1 MAGEIKMAGSFE
13 DKSKPCILMTGGTG
27 GIGFHLEN
35 SLRKKYNI
43 LRVSRK
49 DQDELPDG
57 VAHIK
62 VDLTD
67 EKGLAES
74 IPDQK
79 IEWIL
84 HLATTYNVRKD
95 LAMVSNLLKLAEVR
109 GIPNF
114 CFFSSWVVSFPSRL
128 VREPYLRMK
137 GQCEQIIKDFCTE
150 KGKHFLIVRPSV
162 VIGENLSWT
171 RTLNRLWYIRHLIP
185 RNMFRCWISIDQV
198 TNAVETHFKA
208 VDDGRAESKI
218 MQLLGERET
227 LYQATYTRTLTSD
240 HYKPLPDTVSMILL
254 WLLAPLTFA
263 FRMLAYVILFIVS
276 LFSTYLNSFYIK
288 HFKPTS
294 LDEFLSFFNSYN
306 NCIVSG
312 SENMLLWHYTPPWI
326 IEQKKILVTTRG
338 MNKIRKLTRETVVC
352 DAGVTIAELLK
363 ALQKENLTIST
374 YPNYHDITLGA
385 CVAGPVHGHSHQY
398 ATVAA
403 LITSIK
409 LFDIGQQ
416 RIKTIQKGTK
426 EFRDLVFNTS
436 NSVLV
441 LEVSLQPCPLEEFVK
456 NRKSLDFLTTSP
468 ETLIKHAK
476 YGDSCEIRMY
486 VPMLDACLGQYR
498 GYLRCLPMV
507 QGLMLTATTWIKK
520 NDKRSNGSLED
531 EKGAA
536 IAPRQRGNVEKIK
549 GDINWKRYVERST
562 KFLWSLGSK
571 AIMNTEWFFTEEE
584 MITFWKYYQKNWMNL
599 GFYKILIR
607 HCKADDF
614 PHSPCY
620 QRNVYAIDIIALR
633 YQRKYLA
640 DLMPSFSKTMHA
652 GKFLCTDPDAVDKQD
667 V

>member
-1 MAGEIKMAGSFE
+1 
-13 DKSKPCILMTGGTG
+13 
-27 GIGFHLEN
+27 
-35 SLRKKYNI
+35 
-43 LRVSRK
+43 
-49 DQDELPDG
+49 
-57 VAHIK
+57 
-62 VDLTD
+62 
-67 EKGLAES
+67 
-74 IPDQK
+74 
-79 IEWIL
+79 
-84 HLATTYNVRKD
+84 
-95 LAMVSNLLKLAEVR
+95 
-109 GIPNF
+109 
-114 CFFSSWVVSFPSRL
+114 
-128 VREPYLRMK
+128 
-137 GQCEQIIKDFCTE
+137 
-150 KGKHFLIVRPSV
+150 
-162 VIGENLSWT
+162 
-171 RTLNRLWYIRHLIP
+171 
-185 RNMFRCWISIDQV
+185 
-198 TNAVETHFKA
+198 
-208 VDDGRAESKI
+208 
-218 MQLLGERET
+218 
-227 LYQATYTRTLTSD
+227 
-240 HYKPLPDTVSMILL
+240 
-254 WLLAPLTFA
+254 
-263 FRMLAYVILFIVS
+263 
-276 LFSTYLNSFYIK
+276 
-288 HFKPTS
+288 
-294 LDEFLSFFNSYN
+294 
-306 NCIVSG
+306 
-312 SENMLLWHYTPPWI
+312 
-326 IEQKKILVTTRG
+326 
-338 MNKIRKLTRETVVC
+338 
-352 DAGVTIAELLK
+352 
-363 ALQKENLTIST
+363 
-374 YPNYHDITLGA
+374 
-385 CVAGPVHGHSHQY
+385 
-398 ATVAA
+398 
-403 LITSIK
+403 
-409 LFDIGQQ
+409 
-416 RIKTIQKGTK
+416 
-426 EFRDLVFNTS
+426 
-436 NSVLV
+436 
-441 LEVSLQPCPLEEFVK
+441 VK